1 MAIIF
6 GLDAPHV
13 KVRFTG
19 RLLTNAW
26 NSVRGNSLSSW
37 LNMLQNPLTGGPP
50 VG

>member
-19 RLLTNAW
+19 RLPTRW
-26 NSVRGNSLSSW
+26 RGRKPGSDFR
-37 LNMLQNPLTGGPP
+37 P
-50 VG
+50 